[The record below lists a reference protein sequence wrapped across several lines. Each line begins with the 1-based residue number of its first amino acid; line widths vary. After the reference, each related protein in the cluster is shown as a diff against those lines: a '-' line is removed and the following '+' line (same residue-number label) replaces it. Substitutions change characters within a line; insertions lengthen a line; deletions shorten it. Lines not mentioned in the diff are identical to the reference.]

1 MKVILREDMDN
12 LGAMGDTVN
21 VARGYARNFLFP
33 RNMAVLA
40 ESASA
45 KQIEHELRIIK
56 KRETQLRSELSK
68 VTGAVKGIRL
78 EFTAKSGENG
88 KLFGSITTKQI
99 AEKLAEHG
107 HDVDRRK
114 IKLAEPIK
122 TVGERSIL
130 IRLMKDVEAEITV
143 AVIGE
148 VVEEEVVEEVVE
160 GPDRDDDDEMTSMAA
175 AETYTAKFVKKQ
187 ARKEEKKQEREKKAE
202 DKAEKAELD
211 EVKFPKKEE
220 AVEVAEGVEGAAE
233 GEKEAPSAD

>member
-12 LGAMGDTVN
+12 LGAMGETVN

-56 KRETQLRSELSK
+56 KRETQLRTELSK

-88 KLFGSITTKQI
+88 KLFGSITTKHI
-99 AEKLAEHG
+99 ADKLAEHG

-143 AVIGE
+143 VVIGD
-148 VVEEEVVEEVVE
+148 VVEEEVVEQVVE
-160 GPDRDDDDEMTSMAA
+160 SPDRDDDDEMTSMAA
-175 AETYTAKFVKKQ
+175 AETYTANFVKKQ
-187 ARKEEKKQEREKKAE
+187 ERKKEKKQERKEEKNKE
-202 DKAEKAELD
+202 
-211 EVKFPKKEE
+211 EVKEDTQEEAKEE
-220 AVEVAEGVEGAAE
+220 A
-233 GEKEAPSAD
+233 KEEEPAS

>member
-12 LGAMGDTVN
+12 LGAMGETVN
-21 VARGYARNFLFP
+21 VARGYARNYLLP

-45 KQIEHELRIIK
+45 KQIEHELHIIK
-56 KRETQLRSELSK
+56 KRETQLRVELSK

-78 EFTAKSGENG
+78 EFAAKAGESG
-88 KLFGSITTKQI
+88 KLFGSITTKHI
-99 AEKLAEHG
+99 ADKLAEHG
-107 HDVDRRK
+107 HEVDRRK
-114 IKLAEPIK
+114 IKLSEPIK

-160 GPDRDDDDEMTSMAA
+160 SPDKDDDDEMTSMAD
-175 AETYTAKFVKKQ
+175 AESYTEKFIKKQ
-187 ARKEEKKQEREKKAE
+187 QRQKERKQEREQENKEEMKE
-202 DKAEKAELD
+202 
-211 EVKFPKKEE
+211 EVKEEVKEE
-220 AVEVAEGVEGAAE
+220 QQDA
-233 GEKEAPSAD
+233 